1 MERGDAMPD
10 AVRSTAKLT
19 YDDLVAMFSD
29 EDGVRR
35 ELIDGELI
43 EMSPQ
48 GPLHRA
54 RTVRVRRLLEA
65 AFGTGFHVQDRSP
78 IEAGPSSLP
87 APDVAVI
94 RTGLGRGRGRHDRG
108 ADLLPPAA

>member
-1 MERGDAMPD
+1 MEAPFSPR
-10 AVRSTAKLT
+10 RRRFTADEVMRMVETGILRE
-19 YDDLVAMFSD
+19 DDPI
-29 EDGVRR
+29 

-48 GPLHRA
+48 GPLHRS

-78 IEAGPSSLP
+78 IDAGPSSLP